1 MTKITKRLV
10 DSLSPKDKDYFIWDS
25 DVSGF
30 GVRVFKTGR
39 KSYLIQYR
47 FGNRTRRLTIGP
59 HGVLTPD
66 EARKEARTLLVDVAK
81 GADPSKEKRLYRHAP
96 TVEALCERF
105 MKDYVPNACKLSTQK
120 EYRRN
125 VDLFINP
132 ALGKLKIK
140 DVTRADISKLH
151 QSLKNTRYQANRA
164 LGVLSKIFNLAEE
177 WGLRPDG
184 SNPCRHVKKYK
195 EEKRERYLSSNELSL
210 LGKTLRKCEEESIES
225 PYVIAALRLLLLTGC
240 RLGEIQT
247 LKWDYIQGNSLR
259 LPDSKTGAK
268 KVYLGEAALEVL
280 SKIERVENNQHVIV
294 GNKEGQHITDMQKP
308 WRRIRTLANLEG
320 VRMHDFRHTFASGA
334 VSGGESL
341 HMTGKLLG
349 HSQPQTT
356 ARYAHLSDDPVH
368 NAAERV
374 SGAIADAL
382 FSNVKQTQ
390 FGKT

>member
-125 VDLFINP
+125 VDLFIAP
-132 ALGKLKIK
+132 ALGKLKII
-140 DVTRADISKLH
+140 DVTRADISKFH

-195 EEKRERYLSSNELSL
+195 EEKRERYLSPNELSL
-210 LGKTLRKCEEESIES
+210 LGETLRKCEEGSTES

-240 RLGEIQT
+240 RLSEIQT

-268 KVYLGEAALEVL
+268 KVYLGEAALEIL
-280 SKIERVENNQHVIV
+280 SKIERVENNPYVIV
-294 GNKEGQHITDMQKP
+294 GNKAGQHITDMQKP

-320 VRMHDFRHTFASGA
+320 VRMHDFRHTLASEA

-349 HSQPQTT
+349 HSQSQTT
-356 ARYAHLSDDPVH
+356 DRYAHLADVSVH

-374 SGAIADAL
+374 SGAIA
-382 FSNVKQTQ
+382 NVLLNGEKQL
-390 FGKT
+390 

>member
-1 MTKITKRLV
+1 MTKITKRLI
-10 DSLSPKDKDYFIWDS
+10 DSLSPQDKDYFIWDS
-25 DVSGF
+25 EVSGF
-30 GVRVFKTGR
+30 GLRIFATGR

-47 FGNRTRRLTIGP
+47 VGSRTRRMTIGA

-66 EARKEARTLLVDVAK
+66 EARKEARALLVNVAK
-81 GADPSKEKRLYRHAP
+81 GGNPSEEKRLYRHAP
-96 TVEALCERF
+96 TVEALCDRF
-105 MKDYVPNACKLSTQK
+105 MKDYVPSACKISTQK

-125 VDLFINP
+125 VGLFIIP
-132 ALGKLKIK
+132 SLGKLKIK
-140 DVTRADISKLH
+140 DVTRADISKFH

-195 EEKRERYLSSNELSL
+195 EEKRERYLSPNELSL
-210 LGKTLRKCEEESIES
+210 LGKTLRKCEEENIES

-247 LKWDYIQGNSLR
+247 LKWDYIQGNSLK

-268 KVYLGEAALEVL
+268 KVYLGEAALEIL
-280 SKIERVENNQHVIV
+280 SNIERVENNSYVIV

-308 WRRIRTLANLEG
+308 WRRIRSLANLEG

-334 VSGGESL
+334 VSSGESL

-356 ARYAHLSDDPVH
+356 ARYAHLADDPVH

-374 SGAIADAL
+374 SGAIANAL
-382 FSNVKQTQ
+382 YSNKE
-390 FGKT
+390 

>member
-1 MTKITKRLV
+1 MTKITKRLI
-10 DSLSPKDKDYFIWDS
+10 DSLSVQDKDYFIWDS
-25 DVSGF
+25 EVSGF
-30 GVRVFKTGR
+30 GLRIFATGR

-47 FGNRTRRLTIGP
+47 VGNRTRRMTIGA

-66 EARKEARTLLVDVAK
+66 EARKEARALLVNVAK
-81 GADPSKEKRLYRHAP
+81 GGNPSEEKRLYRHAP
-96 TVEALCERF
+96 TVEALCDRF
-105 MKDYVPNACKLSTQK
+105 MKDYVPSACKISTQK

-125 VDLFINP
+125 VDLFIIP
-132 ALGKLKIK
+132 SLGKLKIK
-140 DVTRADISKLH
+140 DVKRADISKFH

-177 WGLRPDG
+177 WGLRLDG

-195 EEKRERYLSSNELSL
+195 EEKRERYLPPKELSL
-210 LGKTLRKCEEESIES
+210 LGKTLRKCEEENTES
-225 PYVIAALRLLLLTGC
+225 TYVIAALRLLLLTGC

-247 LKWDYIQGNSLR
+247 LKWDYIQGNSLK

-268 KVYLGEAALEVL
+268 KVYLGEAALEIL
-280 SKIERVENNQHVIV
+280 SNIERVENNPYVIV
-294 GNKEGQHITDMQKP
+294 GNKEGHHITDMQKP

-356 ARYAHLSDDPVH
+356 ARYAHLADDPVH

-374 SGAIADAL
+374 SGAIADVL
-382 FSNVKQTQ
+382 FSK
-390 FGKT
+390 